1 MVETSFNLFRYL
13 FMVRSL
19 SVGLLLVI
27 LTGCAGFS
35 VDDAFKQPT
44 FDHQSTRLTG
54 LTWTGLTGSSVIQ
67 LNNPNPYNLPIAEI
81 KAQLWLADEPWIDLD
96 SPQIT
101 GLSANG
107 STSVDIGWS
116 LAAAGLVQRI
126 SNAYQ
131 AGEAELELRLTPT
144 YDVPVLGPRSF
155 DFAHRFTVPVPQVPK
170 IQLADWRVES
180 VSLTELTLGLD
191 LLIDNPNRFNLA
203 TSPIQLDINS
213 GNQRLSRLGLGQ
225 LQLDSRESR
234 RQSTQVTLSFA
245 DLGLS
250 LVNALRT
257 GTWPENLSLDWQGG
271 MSSPDLGLNLPALDG
286 RVALGN

>member
-1 MVETSFNLFRYL
+1 MLR
-13 FMVRSL
+13 
-19 SVGLLLVI
+19 LLCSALVVVI

-35 VDDAFKQPT
+35 VDDAFRQPT

-54 LTWTGLTGSSVIQ
+54 LTWTGLTGRSVIE
-67 LNNPNPYNLPIAEI
+67 LKNPNPYGLPISQF

-96 SPQIT
+96 SPQVS
-101 GLSANG
+101 GLAANG
-107 STSVDIGWS
+107 STAVDIGWS

-131 AGEAELELRLTPT
+131 AGEAELELRLTPVF
-144 YDVPVLGPRSF
+144 DVPVLGPRSF
-155 DFAHRFTVPVPQVPK
+155 DFAHRFTVPIPQIPRV
-170 IQLADWRVES
+170 QLADWRVES
-180 VSLTELTLGLD
+180 VSFTELTLGLD

-213 GNQRLSRLGLGQ
+213 GNQRLSRLGLGS
-225 LQLDSRESR
+225 LQLDSGESQR
-234 RQSTQVTLSFA
+234 RSTEVTLSFA
-245 DLGLS
+245 DLGMS

-257 GTWPENLSLDWQGG
+257 GAWPENLALDWQGG

-286 RVALGN
+286 RVSLGN